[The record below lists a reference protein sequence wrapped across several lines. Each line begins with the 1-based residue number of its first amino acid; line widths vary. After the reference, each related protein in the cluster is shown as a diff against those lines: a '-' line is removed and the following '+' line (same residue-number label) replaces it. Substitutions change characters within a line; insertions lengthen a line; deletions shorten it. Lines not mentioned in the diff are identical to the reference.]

1 MIRSWLHKGLNDFFE
16 TGSKKGIP
24 PALATRI
31 RIRLDALDAAVAAA
45 DLDLPG
51 FNLHELKGD
60 RKDTWSIWV
69 NGNWRITFT
78 FAGRDASDVN
88 IEDYH

>member
-1 MIRSWLHKGLNDFFE
+1 MIKSWFHKGLRDFFE

-24 PALATRI
+24 PELASRI
-31 RIRLDALDAAVAAA
+31 RIRLDALDAATVIS

-60 RKDTWSIWV
+60 RKGTWSVWV
-69 NGNWRITFT
+69 SGNWRITFK
-78 FAGRDASDVN
+78 FANGNATDVN
-88 IEDYH
+88 LEDYH

>member
-1 MIRSWLHKGLNDFFE
+1 MIMSWLHKGLRDFFE

-24 PALATRI
+24 PEMASRI
-31 RIRLDALDAAVAAA
+31 RIRLDALDAATIIN

-60 RKDTWSIWV
+60 RKGTWSIWV
-69 NGNWRITFT
+69 SGNWRVTFK
-78 FAGRDASDVN
+78 FANGNATDVN
-88 IEDYH
+88 LEDYH

>member
-1 MIRSWLHKGLNDFFE
+1 MIKSWTSKGLKEFFE

-24 PALATRI
+24 PELASRI
-31 RIRLDALDAAVAAA
+31 RIRLDALDAAVAVT

-51 FNLHELKGD
+51 FKLHELKGD

-69 NGNWRITFT
+69 NGNWRITFK
-78 FAGRDASDVN
+78 FAGRDSSEVN
-88 IEDYH
+88 LEDYH